1 MKRTLFLILLAFV
14 LFLCDA
20 LAEEDVINT
29 FDIGQLYIGQSL
41 SDVINAL
48 EENCVDYEMYTED
61 EEYTSVFTNLNAFGV
76 LGYSVYEQNSTILF
90 KDGFIIEVQCD
101 LGSDPDFSAI
111 YDCVYKT
118 LGKADY
124 VQIPDY
130 IVIDNNGHDIYLE
143 MEIMAAWETP
153 SSIYVLKLENTISGY
168 LKTSV
173 FESTVDIDEH
183 LLQTLEFCVSQKEEF
198 FDYYDIKK

>member
-1 MKRTLFLILLAFV
+1 MKRTAILLLLVSALFLHHA
-14 LFLCDA
+14 C
-20 LAEEDVINT
+20 AEEDTINT
-29 FDIGQLYIGQSL
+29 LGISSLYIGQSL
-41 SDVINAL
+41 SDVISLLN
-48 EENCVDYEMYTED
+48 ESCVSYEVYSED
-61 EEYTSVFTNLNAFGV
+61 DVYTSVFTNLNAFGV